1 MKADGEI
8 KAKMILWARERR
20 GPEKINLSGER
31 DVSLPQAG
39 LSGREP
45 ESGAGIG
52 FS

>member
-1 MKADGEI
+1 MAGED

-39 LSGREP
+39 LSGWAP
-45 ESGAGIG
+45 FAGTGAG